1 MIVTINTDASF
12 HPKYKVGA
20 YAFWIVCDKGRIQR
34 SGPLRMADN
43 SLEAELKAIANAVHT
58 LRCSDIRGIHKIIIN
73 CDCVKAFCRVS
84 ITNPDP
90 VGRHIATMLNEIKS
104 ANGVKGKKKKI
115 HEFRHVKAHV
125 KQIEDAR
132 TWVNDWCDT
141 EAKKQLWIK
150 IKAEN
155 KLE

>member
-1 MIVTINTDASF
+1 
-12 HPKYKVGA
+12 
-20 YAFWIVCDKGRIQR
+20 
-34 SGPLRMADN
+34 
-43 SLEAELKAIANAVHT
+43 
-58 LRCSDIRGIHKIIIN
+58 
-73 CDCVKAFCRVS
+73 
-84 ITNPDP
+84 
-90 VGRHIATMLNEIKS
+90 MLNEIKS